1 MVRRR
6 QSLNRSAALAW
17 TVALIAVV
25 ALGLWLAR
33 HPQHNPWAALD
44 LADPVG
50 MATVRKLSGLVD
62 GGARCQQMLRDA
74 DIAFEAVAPAGS
86 GRCRAEGRTQM
97 DASALGGVT
106 LSPAG
111 AAPRCVISLSLHLW
125 VRDVVQ
131 PAAMRHLGRQVVG
144 IDHLG
149 SYNCRVIAGTDRQSE
164 HATANAI
171 DIAAFI
177 LNDGRRVTVRDH
189 WDARDGRSAFLR
201 GVRDGGCDVF
211 ATVLSPDY
219 NRAHADHLHLDQAR
233 RVAGWSVC
241 R

>member
-1 MVRRR
+1 M
-6 QSLNRSAALAW
+6 
-17 TVALIAVV
+17 AVV
-25 ALGLWLAR
+25 ALGLWLVR

-44 LADPVG
+44 IADPVG
-50 MATVRKLSGLVD
+50 FATARKLAALVAD
-62 GGARCQQMLRDA
+62 GAGCQQMLRDA
-74 DIAFEAVAPAGS
+74 GIAFEPFAPAGS
-86 GRCRAEGRTQM
+86 GQCRAEGRTQIG
-97 DASALGGVT
+97 ASALGGVT

-111 AAPRCVISLSLHLW
+111 AAPRCAISLSLHLW

-131 PAAMRHLGRQVVG
+131 PMAMRHLGRRVVG
-144 IDHLG
+144 IEHLG
-149 SYNCRVIAGTDRQSE
+149 TYNCRRIAGTDRQSE

-171 DIAAFI
+171 DIAAFV
-177 LNDGRRVTVRDH
+177 LSDGRRVVIRDH

-201 GVRDGGCDVF
+201 AVRDGGCDVF

-233 RVAGWSVC
+233 RVAGWGVC